1 MGKSLIK
8 NSLFNFIYTFAEVC
22 FPIVSSVYVSRILLA
37 EGVGRVTYAQTIV
50 TYFVNFAALG
60 LPNYGV
66 KALAAGKDS
75 GEKTKKV
82 FTELFTINLCSTL
95 ASAIVYYMM
104 IFLTG
109 WFDSDTE
116 LFLLMGAL
124 LVSNIFNV
132 EWLFR
137 GIEDF
142 KFMAVRSIFIKLA
155 TLVPLFLFVKDKSDF
170 LVYGAIVTAVHV
182 VTQATNAVYV
192 VKNVG
197 FDFSHMK
204 LKKHL
209 VPTLVL
215 FASSVAIEIYAL
227 FDSTMLGIIHGT
239 VSVGY
244 YGNATKLVRMFF
256 SLVTALVVTVY
267 PRAAS
272 CFANGEKKAAEELID
287 SALKTAMYI
296 TLPSMIGILI
306 GADYIIPALFGD
318 SFGGSVT
325 PLRILS
331 VLLIIFSVA
340 YTKGHIVLM
349 AAGKEKSIL
358 KAAIAGAVINFTL
371 NLFLIPNY
379 RQNGAAA
386 ASVIAETIVTCI
398 LLHESYKVI
407 ERKGFPKED
416 FGTVIRLGLFT
427 VVTAAVKWLLDMT
440 EISVI
445 LKLIILV
452 LIAVIGYLLLTYK
465 RFRQILSEIRKND
478 C

>member
-8 NSLFNFIYTFAEVC
+8 NSLFNFVYTFAEVC

-66 KALAAGKDS
+66 KALVAGRDS

-82 FTELFTINLCSTL
+82 FSELFTINLCSTVL
-95 ASAIVYYMM
+95 SAVVYYMM

-109 WFDSDTE
+109 WFVSDME

-155 TLVPLFLFVKDKSDF
+155 TLIPLFVFVRDKSDF
-170 LVYGAIVTAVHV
+170 IAYAVIVTAVHV
-182 VTQATNAVYV
+182 VTQLTNAVYI
-192 VKNVG
+192 VKNIG
-197 FDFSHMK
+197 FDFSSMN
-204 LKKHL
+204 LKRHL
-209 VPTLVL
+209 MPALVL

-227 FDSTMLGIIHGT
+227 FDSTMLGIIHGN

-244 YGNATKLVRMFF
+244 YGNATKLIRMFF

-267 PRAAS
+267 PRVTS
-272 CFANGEKKAAEELID
+272 YFTNGNKDAAEKLID
-287 SALKTAMYI
+287 SALKMSMYI
-296 TLPSMIGILI
+296 TVPSMIGILI

-318 SFGGSVT
+318 SFGGSVA

-349 AAGKEKSIL
+349 AAGREKSIL
-358 KAAIAGAVINFTL
+358 KASIAGAVINFVL
-371 NLFLIPNY
+371 NLFLIPDY
-379 RQNGAAA
+379 RQDGAAI

-398 LLHESYKVI
+398 LLHESYQVI
-407 ERKGFPKED
+407 GRKGLPK
-416 FGTVIRLGLFT
+416 GIAGNAVRLCSFIL
-427 VVTAAVKWLLDMT
+427 VTAVVKYLLNMT
-440 EISVI
+440 ELSVI
-445 LKLIILV
+445 LKLILLV
-452 LIAVIGYLLLTYK
+452 LGSACCYLLLTYK
-465 RFRQILSEIRKND
+465 QFRQLLTEIRRND
-478 C
+478 L